1 MRRKVTL
8 YFMTVITLML
18 VLFEIAF
25 SVSIYQYYYN
35 GIVQYIESHAK
46 TSTRFFSEYNSLYFI
61 RLNEYSG
68 DIIGSF
74 QLEGTELQLIDRH
87 GTIIQSSSGQKVE
100 GKVNIPYSLLEGE
113 MYHQVTTTKDN
124 EKQLEVLSPLVHQ
137 GQTIGVLKYT
147 TVLTHVNAKIIEIM
161 MFTISVGIVI
171 SGIVFLISRR
181 LANSFVEPIESII
194 QASSQIAEGTLK
206 DRIKEDYPGELGE
219 LAHSLNY
226 MSDKIEKAEQMKNE
240 FIASISHEI
249 RTPLT
254 GIKGWSET
262 LKTVDHLTE
271 EEIKQGMGII
281 SGETDRLIHLV
292 EELLDFS
299 RLQSNHFNLYK
310 QKVQLYDILEETIWQ
325 LTPNA
330 EKKKIQFIH
339 TLERIELM
347 GDRNRLKQIF
357 LNIVQNAIKY
367 SYENSTVHIE
377 VTKSEGQAVIKV
389 TDQGIGIAEEH
400 LPFIEQSFYQ
410 INNHVAGAG
419 IGLAI
424 VKKMVELHG
433 GTLSIISKEG
443 VGTTILIKLP
453 L

>member
-8 YFMTVITLML
+8 YFMTVIILML
-18 VLFEIAF
+18 VLFEVVF
-25 SVSIYQYYYN
+25 SVSIYRYYYN
-35 GIVQYIESHAK
+35 GIVQYVESHAK

-61 RLNEYSG
+61 RLQEYSG
-68 DIIGSF
+68 EIIESF

-100 GKVNIPYSLLEGE
+100 GKVIIPYSLLEGE
-113 MYHQVTTTKDN
+113 MYNQVTITKDGV
-124 EKQLEVLSPLVHQ
+124 KQLEVYSPLIHQ

-147 TVLTHVNAKIIEIM
+147 TVLTDVNAKIIEIIL
-161 MFTISVGIVI
+161 FTISVGIVI

-181 LANSFVEPIESII
+181 LANSFVKPIESII
-194 QASSQIAEGTLK
+194 HASSQIAEGTLK
-206 DRIKEDYPGELGE
+206 EQIKEDYPGELGE

-226 MSDKIEKAEQMKNE
+226 MADKIEKAEQMKNE

-262 LKTVDHLTE
+262 LKTVDHLTD

-325 LTPNA
+325 LTPKSE
-330 EKKKIQFIH
+330 EKQIQLVAN
-339 TLERIELM
+339 LERVELV
-347 GDRNRLKQIF
+347 GDRNRLKQVF
-357 LNIVQNAIKY
+357 LNIIHNAIKY
-367 SYENSTVHIE
+367 SNEKGTIYIE
-377 VTKSEGQAVIKV
+377 AAKSEGKAVIKV
-389 TDQGIGIAEEH
+389 TDQGIGIAKEH

-410 INNHVAGAG
+410 INNHIEGAG

-433 GTLSIISKEG
+433 GTLSITSRER

>member
-330 EKKKIQFIH
+330 EEKKIQFIH

-357 LNIVQNAIKY
+357 LNIIHNAIKY

-424 VKKMVELHG
+424 VKKMVDLHG

-443 VGTTILIKLP
+443 IGTTILIKLP

>member
-1 MRRKVTL
+1 M
-8 YFMTVITLML
+8 
-18 VLFEIAF
+18 
-25 SVSIYQYYYN
+25 Q
-35 GIVQYIESHAK
+35 
-46 TSTRFFSEYNSLYFI
+46 
-61 RLNEYSG
+61 EYSG
-68 DIIGSF
+68 EIIESF

-100 GKVNIPYSLLEGE
+100 GKVIIPYSLLEGE
-113 MYHQVTTTKDN
+113 MYNQVTITKDGV
-124 EKQLEVLSPLVHQ
+124 KQLEVYSPLIHQ

-147 TVLTHVNAKIIEIM
+147 TVLTDVNAKIIEIIL
-161 MFTISVGIVI
+161 FTISVGIVI

-181 LANSFVEPIESII
+181 LANSFVKPIESII
-194 QASSQIAEGTLK
+194 HASSQIAEGTLK
-206 DRIKEDYPGELGE
+206 EQIKEDYPGELGE

-226 MSDKIEKAEQMKNE
+226 MADKIEKAEQMKNE

-262 LKTVDHLTE
+262 LKTVDHLTD

-325 LTPNA
+325 LTPKSE
-330 EKKKIQFIH
+330 EKQIQLVAN
-339 TLERIELM
+339 LERVELV
-347 GDRNRLKQIF
+347 GDRNRLKQVF
-357 LNIVQNAIKY
+357 LNIIHNAIKY
-367 SYENSTVHIE
+367 SNEKGTIYIE
-377 VTKSEGQAVIKV
+377 AAKSEGKAVIKV
-389 TDQGIGIAEEH
+389 TDQGIGIAKEH

-410 INNHVAGAG
+410 INSHIEGAG

-433 GTLSIISKEG
+433 GTLSITSRER

>member
-18 VLFEIAF
+18 VLFEVAF
-25 SVSIYQYYYN
+25 SVSIYRYYYN
-35 GIVQYIESHAK
+35 SIVQYVESHAK

-61 RLNEYSG
+61 RLQEYSG
-68 DIIGSF
+68 EIIESF
-74 QLEGTELQLIDRH
+74 QLEGTELQLMDRH

-100 GKVNIPYSLLEGE
+100 GKVVIPYSLLEGE

-124 EKQLEVLSPLVHQ
+124 VKQLEVFSPLIHQ
-137 GQTIGVLKYT
+137 GQTIGVLKYMI
-147 TVLTHVNAKIIEIM
+147 VLTDVNAKIIEII

-181 LANSFVEPIESII
+181 LANSFVKPLESII
-194 QASSQIAEGTLK
+194 HASSQIAEGTLK
-206 DRIKEDYPGELGE
+206 EQIKEDYPGELGE

-226 MSDKIEKAEQMKNE
+226 MADKIEKAEQMKNE

-262 LKTVDHLTE
+262 LKTVDHLTD

-281 SGETDRLIHLV
+281 SGETDRLIYLV

-325 LTPNA
+325 LTPKSE
-330 EKKKIQFIH
+330 EKQIQLVAN
-339 TLERIELM
+339 LERVELV
-347 GDRNRLKQIF
+347 GDQNRLKQVF
-357 LNIVQNAIKY
+357 LNIIHNAIKY
-367 SYENSTVHIE
+367 SNEKGTIYIE
-377 VTKSEGQAVIKV
+377 AAKSEGKAVIKV
-389 TDQGIGIAEEH
+389 TDQGIGIAKEH

-410 INNHVAGAG
+410 INNHIEGAG

-424 VKKMVELHG
+424 VKKMVDLHG
-433 GTLSIISKEG
+433 GTLSITSRER
-443 VGTTILIKLP
+443 VGTTILITLP